1 MNGKKIW
8 NIFMDILTIIVVVGG
23 IGLSLWVTFGVL
35 LVGGI
40 QDIITAAQMEV
51 VDGGLMAWGIVKALF
66 FECGGLI
73 SLAGLGL
80 ACIFQDWKFFTK

>member
-1 MNGKKIW
+1 
-8 NIFMDILTIIVVVGG
+8 
-23 IGLSLWVTFGVL
+23 
-35 LVGGI
+35 
-40 QDIITAAQMEV
+40 MEV